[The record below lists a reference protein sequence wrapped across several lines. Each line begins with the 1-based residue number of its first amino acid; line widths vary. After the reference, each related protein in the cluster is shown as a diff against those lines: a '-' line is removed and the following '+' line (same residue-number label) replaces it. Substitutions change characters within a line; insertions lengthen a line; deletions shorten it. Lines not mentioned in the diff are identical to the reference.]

1 MGSRQSVCTWRRT
14 ATLAAV
20 RNGQRRRTR
29 SSARQGRRGHLAGF
43 LGRAG
48 VLATSL
54 VACAN
59 TPPPSAG
66 ATPEPGVEASG
77 PPTVSSAE
85 PEDDGPVVRRPGH
98 LDAKTARKEAAR
110 ILDEVAQARNLA
122 VQKKV
127 RVDVVD
133 KAGIRSFAEKNL
145 YEYTSKEEIE
155 LHGRIESSL
164 GALPLGAHAET
175 VLLDMLEDGV
185 LGFYDPKRETLFI
198 GDFVPSFM
206 LSQVVGHEIAHGL
219 QDMHFD
225 LEQHMRPLEHR
236 GDAEQARRFV
246 IEGGAQAA
254 YFAWVSGED
263 GLASIDDS
271 VLDAMANQVLDHA
284 DISSDYPIL
293 VRGLQ
298 MPYTDGTSTVIRLV
312 LDKGWPAIDE
322 LYGDMPQ
329 TTEQMLH
336 LDKLLANEGAFEVS
350 LESDKLAS
358 ALGQT
363 LVWHDEIGEAT
374 LLAMLADAEPS
385 IVARK
390 AASGWGGDALL
401 AFDNAGKKAAAPT
414 VIAATVWDTENDA
427 KEFEASFRKYLDAKA
442 GGTFLERQRD
452 VVMFGTQVPKGVD
465 HKSVAAQAWAS
476 LSRSKGRT
484 AKRRGAAK

>member
-1 MGSRQSVCTWRRT
+1 MGASGSVALWLT
-14 ATLAAV
+14 AC
-20 RNGQRRRTR
+20 
-29 SSARQGRRGHLAGF
+29 LAGC
-43 LGRAG
+43 
-48 VLATSL
+48 AT
-54 VACAN
+54 
-59 TPPPSAG
+59 TPPVQ
-66 ATPEPGVEASG
+66 PEPGVEASG
-77 PPTVSSAE
+77 PPAVSSEA
-85 PEDDGPVVRRPGH
+85 PEDDGPIVRRPGH
-98 LDAKTARKEAAR
+98 LDAKTARDEAAR
-110 ILDEVAQARNLA
+110 ILNEVAKARNLE
-122 VQKKV
+122 VRSKV

-219 QDMHFD
+219 QDQHFD
-225 LEQHMRPLEHR
+225 LERHMHPLEHH

-263 GLASIDDS
+263 GLESIDDS
-271 VLDAMANQVLDHA
+271 VLDAMANQTLDHA
-284 DISSDYPIL
+284 DISSEYPVL

-298 MPYTDGTSTVIRLV
+298 MPYTDGTATVVRLV
-312 LDKGWPAIDE
+312 RARGWAAIDK
-322 LYGDMPQ
+322 LYDDMPQ

-336 LDKLLANEGAFEVS
+336 LDKLLANEGAFEVA
-350 LESDKLAS
+350 LEPDALAS

-374 LLAMLADAEPS
+374 LLAMLAEAEPS
-385 IVARK
+385 ILARK
-390 AASGWGGDALL
+390 AAGGWGGDAVLV
-401 AFDNAGKKAAAPT
+401 FDHPTLKAVAPT
-414 VIAATVWDTENDA
+414 VIAATVWDTEEDA
-427 KEFEASFRKYLDAKA
+427 QQFEASFRKYLEAAA
-442 GGTFLERQRD
+442 GGTFIERKRD
-452 VVMFGTQVPKGVD
+452 VVMFGTQVPKEID
-465 HKSVAAQAWAS
+465 RETIAAQAWSS
-476 LSRSKGRT
+476 LTRSKGRT
-484 AKRRGAAK
+484 AKRRRSKG